1 MNPNQINDILSQYL
15 VTALWSSIGDDGEPL
30 DEHHNVFDFADSFL
44 VKSRQDIRDFVDKAG
59 DLLDGMTN
67 ETIGHDFWLTR
78 NHHGAGFWDRG
89 LGEVGKRLTEIA
101 DSFPEIDLYIADNGD
116 IDG

>member
-1 MNPNQINDILSQYL
+1 MHPNQINDILAQYL
-15 VTALWSSIGDDGEPL
+15 VTALWSSIGEDGEPL
-30 DEHHNVFDFADSFL
+30 DKHHSTSDLADSF
-44 VKSRQDIRDFVDKAG
+44 VSKSQQDISDFVDKAG

-89 LGEVGKRLTEIA
+89 LGEVGDKLTEIA
-101 DSFPEIDLYIADNGD
+101 NSFPEVNLYVVDRADD
-116 IDG
+116 